1 MITLKYLYIYIS
13 IVRKDSLLMRTKK
26 ITPWLYIG
34 PATFLLFFFLV
45 YPSINTIYISFFNY
59 NSEKFIGLKNYF
71 YCFTNEIML
80 NSFRNNALWV
90 IVFVPLTVFLGLIIA
105 VLSDRVKYESIVKS
119 VIFMPMA
126 ISFVG
131 AGVIW
136 KFVYAYRPAS
146 AAQTGILNAIR
157 SFFSLEPL
165 PWLIEKPW
173 LNNLCLIMVGVWI
186 WTGFC
191 MVILSAS
198 YKGIPREL
206 LEAARVDGATEFKI
220 FWKIILPLMKPTL
233 AVVATTMTINVLK
246 VFDIVYVMTN
256 GNFNTEVVANRMY
269 KEMFLFRNFGRAS
282 AIAVILLILIVPMII
297 INIQRFREQEAIR

>member
-1 MITLKYLYIYIS
+1 VIH
-13 IVRKDSLLMRTKK
+13 TKK
-26 ITPWLYIG
+26 ITPWLYIS
-34 PATFLLFFFLV
+34 PAAFLLFLFLA

-59 NSEKFIGLKNYF
+59 NSEIFIGIKNYL
-71 YCFTNEIML
+71 YSFTNEIML

-90 IVFVPLTVFLGLIIA
+90 ILFVPLTVSLGLIIA
-105 VLSDRVKYESIVKS
+105 VLADRVKYESIVKS
-119 VIFMPMA
+119 LIFMPMA

-157 SFFSLEPL
+157 SFFQLEPL
-165 PWLIEKPW
+165 PWLIIRPW
-173 LNNLCLIMVGVWI
+173 LNNFCLIMVGVWI

-206 LEAARVDGATEFKI
+206 LEAARVDGATEFRI

-269 KEMFLFRNFGRAS
+269 KEMFIFRNYGRAS
-282 AIAVILLILIVPMII
+282 AIAVILLMLIIPMIV

>member
-1 MITLKYLYIYIS
+1 VIH
-13 IVRKDSLLMRTKK
+13 TKK
-26 ITPWLYIG
+26 ITPWLYIS
-34 PATFLLFFFLV
+34 PAAFLLFFFLV
-45 YPSINTIYISFFNY
+45 YPSINTIYISFFDY
-59 NSEKFIGLKNYF
+59 NSEIFMGIKNYL

-90 IVFVPLTVFLGLIIA
+90 VLFVPLTLSLGLIIA
-105 VLSDRVKYESIVKS
+105 VLADRVKYESIVKS
-119 VIFMPMA
+119 IIFMPMA

-146 AAQTGILNAIR
+146 SAQTGILNAIR
-157 SFFSLEPL
+157 SFFNFDPL
-165 PWLIEKPW
+165 PWLIIRPW
-173 LNNLCLIMVGVWI
+173 LNNFCLIMVGVWI

-220 FWKIILPLMKPTL
+220 FWKIILPLMQPTL

-256 GNFNTEVVANRMY
+256 GNYNTEVVANRMY
-269 KEMFLFRNFGRAS
+269 KEMFIFRNYGRAS
-282 AIAVILLILIVPMII
+282 AIAVILLMLIIPMII
-297 INIQRFREQEAIR
+297 INIKRFREQEAIR

>member
-1 MITLKYLYIYIS
+1 
-13 IVRKDSLLMRTKK
+13 
-26 ITPWLYIG
+26 
-34 PATFLLFFFLV
+34 
-45 YPSINTIYISFFNY
+45 
-59 NSEKFIGLKNYF
+59 
-71 YCFTNEIML
+71 
-80 NSFRNNALWV
+80 
-90 IVFVPLTVFLGLIIA
+90 
-105 VLSDRVKYESIVKS
+105 
-119 VIFMPMA
+119 MPMA

-157 SFFSLEPL
+157 SGFQLEPL
-165 PWLIEKPW
+165 PWLIMRPW
-173 LNNLCLIMVGVWI
+173 LNNFCLIMVGVWI

-269 KEMFLFRNFGRAS
+269 KEMFIFRNYGRAS
-282 AIAVILLILIVPMII
+282 AIAVILLMLIIPMII

>member
-1 MITLKYLYIYIS
+1 MIH
-13 IVRKDSLLMRTKK
+13 TKK
-26 ITPWLYIG
+26 ITPWLYIA

-45 YPSINTIYISFFNY
+45 YPSINTVYISFFNY
-59 NSEKFIGLKNYF
+59 NSEKFVGIKNYL

-90 IVFVPLTVFLGLIIA
+90 IIFVPLTVSLGLIIA
-105 VLSDRVKYESIVKS
+105 VLADRVKYESIVKS

-126 ISFVG
+126 ISCVG
-131 AGVIW
+131 AGIIW

-146 AAQTGILNAIR
+146 AAQVGILNAIR
-157 SFFSLEPL
+157 TFFRLEPL

-186 WTGFC
+186 STGFC

-220 FWKIILPLMKPTL
+220 FWKIILPLMKPTI
-233 AVVATTMTINVLK
+233 AVVATTMIISVLK

-256 GNFNTEVVANRMY
+256 GNFNTEVIANRMY

-282 AIAVILLILIVPMII
+282 AIAIILLALIIPMII

>member
-1 MITLKYLYIYIS
+1 VIH
-13 IVRKDSLLMRTKK
+13 TKK
-26 ITPWLYIG
+26 ITPWLYIS
-34 PATFLLFFFLV
+34 PAAFLLFFFLV

-59 NSEKFIGLKNYF
+59 NSEKFIGLENYF

-80 NSFRNNALWV
+80 TSFRNNALW
-90 IVFVPLTVFLGLIIA
+90 IAFFVPLTVFLGLIIA
-105 VLSDRVKYESIVKS
+105 ILLDKVKYESIVKS
-119 VIFMPMA
+119 LIFMPMA

-136 KFVYAYRPAS
+136 KFVYDYRPVM

-157 SFFSLEPL
+157 SFFQLEPL
-165 PWLIEKPW
+165 PWLIIRPW
-173 LNNLCLIMVGVWI
+173 LNNFCLIMVGVWI

-206 LEAARVDGATEFKI
+206 LEAAQVDGATEFRI

-256 GNFNTEVVANRMY
+256 GNFDTEVIANRMY
-269 KEMFLFRNFGRAS
+269 KEMFIFRNYGRAS
-282 AIAVILLILIVPMII
+282 SIAVLLLLIIIPMII
-297 INIQRFREQEAIR
+297 INVRRFREQEAIR

>member
-1 MITLKYLYIYIS
+1 MIH
-13 IVRKDSLLMRTKK
+13 TKK
-26 ITPWLYIG
+26 ITPWLYIS
-34 PATFLLFFFLV
+34 PAAFLLFFFLV
-45 YPSINTIYISFFNY
+45 YPSVNTVYISFFNY
-59 NSEKFIGLKNYF
+59 NSEIFMGIKNYL

-90 IVFVPLTVFLGLIIA
+90 ILFVPLTVSLGLIIA
-105 VLSDRVKYESIVKS
+105 VLADRVKYEAIVKS
-119 VIFMPMA
+119 LIFMPMA

-157 SFFSLEPL
+157 SFFQLEPL
-165 PWLIEKPW
+165 PWLIMRPW
-173 LNNLCLIMVGVWI
+173 LNNFCLIMVGVWI

-256 GNFNTEVVANRMY
+256 GNFDTEVVANRMY
-269 KEMFLFRNFGRAS
+269 KEMFIFRNYGRAS
-282 AIAVILLILIVPMII
+282 AIAVILLMLIIPMII

>member
-1 MITLKYLYIYIS
+1 
-13 IVRKDSLLMRTKK
+13 
-26 ITPWLYIG
+26 
-34 PATFLLFFFLV
+34 
-45 YPSINTIYISFFNY
+45 
-59 NSEKFIGLKNYF
+59 
-71 YCFTNEIML
+71 ML
-80 NSFRNNALWV
+80 ISFRNNALW
-90 IVFVPLTVFLGLIIA
+90 IALFVPLTVFLGLIIA
-105 VLSDRVKYESIVKS
+105 ILLDKVKYESIVKS
-119 VIFMPMA
+119 LIFMPMA

-136 KFVYAYRPAS
+136 KFVYAYRPVS

-157 SFFSLEPL
+157 SFFQLEPL
-165 PWLIEKPW
+165 PWLIIRPW
-173 LNNLCLIMVGVWI
+173 LNNFCLIMVGVWI

-256 GNFNTEVVANRMY
+256 GNFDTEVIANRMY
-269 KEMFLFRNFGRAS
+269 KEMFIFRNYGRAS
-282 AIAVILLILIVPMII
+282 SIAVLLLLFIIPMILV
-297 INIQRFREQEAIR
+297 NIRRFREQEAIR

>member
-1 MITLKYLYIYIS
+1 MI
-13 IVRKDSLLMRTKK
+13 RTKK
-26 ITPWLYIG
+26 ITPWLYIA
-34 PATFLLFFFLV
+34 PAVFLLFFFLV
-45 YPSINTIYISFFNY
+45 YPSINTLYVSFFNY
-59 NSEKFIGLKNYF
+59 NSEKFMGIKNYL

-90 IVFVPLTVFLGLIIA
+90 ILFVPLTVSLGLIIA
-105 VLSDRVKYESIVKS
+105 ILADRVKYESIAKS
-119 VIFMPMA
+119 IIFMPMA

-157 SFFSLEPL
+157 SFFQLEPL
-165 PWLIEKPW
+165 PWLIIRPW
-173 LNNLCLIMVGVWI
+173 LNNFCLIMVGVWI

-269 KEMFLFRNFGRAS
+269 KEMFIFRNYGRAS
-282 AIAVILLILIVPMII
+282 AIAVILLMLIIPMII

>member
-1 MITLKYLYIYIS
+1 
-13 IVRKDSLLMRTKK
+13 MRTKK

-34 PATFLLFFFLV
+34 PAASLLFFFLV
-45 YPSINTIYISFFNY
+45 YPSINTIYISFLNY
-59 NSEKFIGLKNYF
+59 NSEKFVGIKNYI

-80 NSFRNNALWV
+80 TAFRNNALWV
-90 IVFVPLTVFLGLIIA
+90 IVFVPLAVFLGLIIA
-105 VLSDRVKYESIVKS
+105 VLIDRVKYESIVKS

-136 KFVYAYRPAS
+136 KFVYAYRPIL

-157 SFFSLEPL
+157 SFFQLEPL
-165 PWLIEKPW
+165 PWLIIRPW
-173 LNNLCLIMVGVWI
+173 LNNFCLIMVGVWI

-206 LEAARVDGATEFKI
+206 LEAARVDGATEFRI
-220 FWKIILPLMKPTL
+220 FWKIILPLLKPTI
-233 AVVATTMTINVLK
+233 AVVSTTMVIMVLK

-256 GNFNTEVVANRMY
+256 GNFDTEVIANRMY
-269 KEMFLFRNFGRAS
+269 KEMFIFRDFGRAS
-282 AIAVILLILIVPMII
+282 AIAVILLIVIIPMII
-297 INIQRFREQEAIR
+297 INIQRFKEQETIR

>member
-1 MITLKYLYIYIS
+1 VIH
-13 IVRKDSLLMRTKK
+13 TKK
-26 ITPWLYIG
+26 ITPWLYIS
-34 PATFLLFFFLV
+34 PAAFLLFFFLV
-45 YPSINTIYISFFNY
+45 YPSVNTVYISFLNY
-59 NSEKFIGLKNYF
+59 NSEIFMGIKNYL

-90 IVFVPLTVFLGLIIA
+90 ILFVPLTVSLGLIIA
-105 VLSDRVKYESIVKS
+105 VLADRVKYESIVKS
-119 VIFMPMA
+119 LIFMPMA

-157 SFFSLEPL
+157 SFFQLEPL
-165 PWLIEKPW
+165 PWLIIRPW
-173 LNNLCLIMVGVWI
+173 LNNFCLIMVGVWI

-269 KEMFLFRNFGRAS
+269 KEMFIFRNYGRAS
-282 AIAVILLILIVPMII
+282 AIAVILLMLIIPMII

>member
-1 MITLKYLYIYIS
+1 MI
-13 IVRKDSLLMRTKK
+13 RTKK
-26 ITPWLYIG
+26 TTPWLYIA
-34 PATFLLFFFLV
+34 PAIFLWFFFLI
-45 YPSINTIYISFFNY
+45 YPSINTLYISFFNY
-59 NSEKFIGLKNYF
+59 NSEIFMGIKNYL
-71 YCFTNEIML
+71 YSFTNEIML

-90 IVFVPLTVFLGLIIA
+90 ILFVPLTLSLGLLIA
-105 VLSDRVKYESIVKS
+105 VLADRVKYESIVKS
-119 VIFMPMA
+119 IIFMPMA

-157 SFFSLEPL
+157 SFFNLNPL
-165 PWLIEKPW
+165 PWLIVRPW
-173 LNNLCLIMVGVWI
+173 LNNFCLIMVGVWI

-269 KEMFLFRNFGRAS
+269 KEMFIFRNYGRAS
-282 AIAVILLILIVPMII
+282 AIAVILLMLIIPMII

>member
-1 MITLKYLYIYIS
+1 VIH
-13 IVRKDSLLMRTKK
+13 TKK
-26 ITPWLYIG
+26 ITPWLYIS
-34 PATFLLFFFLV
+34 PAAFLLFFFLV
-45 YPSINTIYISFFNY
+45 YPSVNTVYISFFNY
-59 NSEKFIGLKNYF
+59 NSEIFMGIKNYI
-71 YCFTNEIML
+71 YCFTNDIML

-90 IVFVPLTVFLGLIIA
+90 ILFVPLTVSLGLIIA
-105 VLSDRVKYESIVKS
+105 VLADRVKYESIVKS
-119 VIFMPMA
+119 LIFMPMA

-157 SFFSLEPL
+157 SFFQLEPL
-165 PWLIEKPW
+165 PWLIIRPW
-173 LNNLCLIMVGVWI
+173 LNNFCLIMVGVWI

-206 LEAARVDGATEFKI
+206 LEAARVDGATKFRI

-269 KEMFLFRNFGRAS
+269 KEMFIFRNYGRAS
-282 AIAVILLILIVPMII
+282 AIAVILLMLIIPMII

>member
-1 MITLKYLYIYIS
+1 MEFVIH
-13 IVRKDSLLMRTKK
+13 TKK
-26 ITPWLYIG
+26 ITPWLYIA
-34 PATFLLFFFLV
+34 PAAFLLFFFLV
-45 YPSINTIYISFFNY
+45 YPSVNTVYISLFNY
-59 NSEKFIGLKNYF
+59 NSEIFMGIKNYF

-80 NSFRNNALWV
+80 DSFRNNALWV
-90 IVFVPLTVFLGLIIA
+90 ILFVPLTVSLGLVIA
-105 VLSDRVKYESIVKS
+105 VLADRVKYESIVKS
-119 VIFMPMA
+119 IIFMPMA

-157 SFFSLEPL
+157 SFFNLDPL
-165 PWLIEKPW
+165 PWLIIRPW
-173 LNNLCLIMVGVWI
+173 LNNFCLIMVGVWI

-220 FWKIILPLMKPTL
+220 FWKIILPLMQPTL

-269 KEMFLFRNFGRAS
+269 KEMFIFRNYGRAS
-282 AIAVILLILIVPMII
+282 AIAVILLVLIIPMIM
-297 INIQRFREQEAIR
+297 INIKRFREQEAIR

>member
-1 MITLKYLYIYIS
+1 
-13 IVRKDSLLMRTKK
+13 MRTKK
-26 ITPWLYIG
+26 ITPWLYII
-34 PATFLLFFFLV
+34 PAMFLLFFFLV
-45 YPSINTIYISFFNY
+45 YPSINTLYISFFNY
-59 NSEKFIGLKNYF
+59 NSEKFLGIQNYF

-90 IVFVPLTVFLGLIIA
+90 ILFVPLTVSLGLIIA
-105 VLSDRVKYESIVKS
+105 VLADRVKYESIVKS
-119 VIFMPMA
+119 IIFMPMA

-146 AAQTGILNAIR
+146 AAQTGILNALR
-157 SFFSLEPL
+157 SFFQLEPL
-165 PWLIEKPW
+165 PWLIIRPW
-173 LNNLCLIMVGVWI
+173 LNNFCLIMVGVWI

-220 FWKIILPLMKPTL
+220 FWKIILPLMKPTI

-269 KEMFLFRNFGRAS
+269 KEMFIFRNYGRAS
-282 AIAVILLILIVPMII
+282 AIAVILLMLIIPMII

>member
-1 MITLKYLYIYIS
+1 VIH
-13 IVRKDSLLMRTKK
+13 TKK
-26 ITPWLYIG
+26 ITPWLYIA
-34 PATFLLFFFLV
+34 PAVFLLFFFLV
-45 YPSINTIYISFFNY
+45 YPSINSAYISFF
-59 NSEKFIGLKNYF
+59 
-71 YCFTNEIML
+71 
-80 NSFRNNALWV
+80 
-90 IVFVPLTVFLGLIIA
+90 FVPITVFMGLIIA
-105 VLSDRVKYESIVKS
+105 ILVDRVKYESIVKS

-146 AAQTGILNAIR
+146 AAQIGILNAIR
-157 SFFSLEPL
+157 SFFQLEPL
-165 PWLIEKPW
+165 PWLIIRPW
-173 LNNLCLIMVGVWI
+173 LNNFCLIVVGVWI
-186 WTGFC
+186 STGFC

-233 AVVATTMTINVLK
+233 AVVATTMTIKVLK

-256 GNFNTEVVANRMY
+256 GNFDTDVIANRMY
-269 KEMFLFRNFGRAS
+269 KEMFLFKNFGRAS
-282 AIAVILLILIVPMII
+282 AIAVILLVLIIPMIV
-297 INIQRFREQEAIR
+297 INIQRFKEQEAIR

>member
-1 MITLKYLYIYIS
+1 MIH
-13 IVRKDSLLMRTKK
+13 TKK
-26 ITPWLYIG
+26 ITPWLYIS
-34 PATFLLFFFLV
+34 PAAFLLFFFLV

-59 NSEKFIGLKNYF
+59 NSEKFIGLENYF

-80 NSFRNNALWV
+80 TSFRNNALW
-90 IVFVPLTVFLGLIIA
+90 IAFFVPLTVFLGLIIA
-105 VLSDRVKYESIVKS
+105 ILLDKVKYESIVKS
-119 VIFMPMA
+119 LIFMPMA

-136 KFVYAYRPAS
+136 KFVYDYRPVM

-157 SFFSLEPL
+157 SFFQLEPL
-165 PWLIEKPW
+165 PWLIIRPW
-173 LNNLCLIMVGVWI
+173 LNNFCLIMVGVWI

-206 LEAARVDGATEFKI
+206 LEAAQVDGATEFRI

-256 GNFNTEVVANRMY
+256 GNFDTEVIANRMY
-269 KEMFLFRNFGRAS
+269 KEMFIFRNYGRAS
-282 AIAVILLILIVPMII
+282 SIAVLLLLIIIPMII
-297 INIQRFREQEAIR
+297 INIRRFRDQEAIR

>member
-1 MITLKYLYIYIS
+1 MIS
-13 IVRKDSLLMRTKK
+13 TKK
-26 ITPWLYIG
+26 ITPWLYTA
-34 PATFLLFFFLV
+34 PAIFLLFFFLV
-45 YPSINTIYISFFNY
+45 YPSINTLYISFFNY
-59 NSEKFIGLKNYF
+59 NSEIFMGIKNYL

-90 IVFVPLTVFLGLIIA
+90 ILFVPLTVFLGLIIA

-119 VIFMPMA
+119 IIFMPMA

-146 AAQTGILNAIR
+146 AAQTGILNAIL
-157 SFFSLEPL
+157 SFFNLDPL
-165 PWLIEKPW
+165 PWLIIRPW
-173 LNNLCLIMVGVWI
+173 LNNFCLIIVGVWI

-220 FWKIILPLMKPTL
+220 FWKIILPLMQPTL

-256 GNFNTEVVANRMY
+256 GNFNTEVVANRM
-269 KEMFLFRNFGRAS
+269 
-282 AIAVILLILIVPMII
+282 
-297 INIQRFREQEAIR
+297 

>member
-1 MITLKYLYIYIS
+1 VIH
-13 IVRKDSLLMRTKK
+13 TKK
-26 ITPWLYIG
+26 ITPWLYIS
-34 PATFLLFFFLV
+34 PAAFLLFFFLV

-59 NSEKFIGLKNYF
+59 NSEKFIGLENYF

-80 NSFRNNALWV
+80 TSFRNNALW
-90 IVFVPLTVFLGLIIA
+90 IAVFVPLTVFLGLIIA
-105 VLSDRVKYESIVKS
+105 ILLDKVKYESIVKS
-119 VIFMPMA
+119 LIFMPMA

-136 KFVYAYRPAS
+136 KFVYAYRPVS
-146 AAQTGILNAIR
+146 ATQTGILNAIR
-157 SFFSLEPL
+157 SFFQLEPL
-165 PWLIEKPW
+165 PWLIIRPW
-173 LNNLCLIMVGVWI
+173 LNNFCLIMVGVWI

-206 LEAARVDGATEFKI
+206 LEAARVDGANEFKI

-256 GNFNTEVVANRMY
+256 GNFDTEVIANRMY
-269 KEMFLFRNFGRAS
+269 KEMFIFRNYGRAS
-282 AIAVILLILIVPMII
+282 SIAVLLLLIIIPMII
-297 INIQRFREQEAIR
+297 INIRRFREQEAIR

>member
-1 MITLKYLYIYIS
+1 MIH
-13 IVRKDSLLMRTKK
+13 TKK
-26 ITPWLYIG
+26 ITPWLYIS
-34 PATFLLFFFLV
+34 PAAFLLFFFLV

-59 NSEKFIGLKNYF
+59 NSEKFIGLENYF

-80 NSFRNNALWV
+80 TSFRNNALW
-90 IVFVPLTVFLGLIIA
+90 IAVFVPLTVFLGLIIA
-105 VLSDRVKYESIVKS
+105 ILLDKVKYESIVKS
-119 VIFMPMA
+119 LIFMPMA

-136 KFVYAYRPAS
+136 KFVYAYRPVS
-146 AAQTGILNAIR
+146 ATQTGILNAIR
-157 SFFSLEPL
+157 SFFQLEPL
-165 PWLIEKPW
+165 PWLIIRPW
-173 LNNLCLIMVGVWI
+173 LNNFCLIMVGVWI

-206 LEAARVDGATEFKI
+206 LEAARVDGANEFKI

-256 GNFNTEVVANRMY
+256 GNFDTEVIANRMY
-269 KEMFLFRNFGRAS
+269 KEMFIFRNYGRAS
-282 AIAVILLILIVPMII
+282 SIAVLLLLIIIPMII
-297 INIQRFREQEAIR
+297 INIRRFREQEAIR

>member
-1 MITLKYLYIYIS
+1 
-13 IVRKDSLLMRTKK
+13 VVRTKK
-26 ITPWLYIG
+26 ITPWLYIT
-34 PATFLLFFFLV
+34 PAVFLLFFFLV
-45 YPSINTIYISFFNY
+45 YPSINTVYISFFDY
-59 NSEKFIGLKNYF
+59 NSEKFVGFKNYL

-80 NSFRNNALWV
+80 NSFRNNILWV
-90 IVFVPLTVFLGLIIA
+90 MLFVPLTVALGLIIA
-105 VLSDRVKYESIVKS
+105 VLADRVKYESIVKS

-146 AAQTGILNAIR
+146 TAQTGILNALR
-157 SFFSLEPL
+157 SFFQLEPL
-165 PWLIEKPW
+165 PWLIIKPW
-173 LNNLCLIMVGVWI
+173 LNNFCLIMVGVWI

-191 MVILSAS
+191 MVVLSAS

-220 FWKIILPLMKPTL
+220 FWKIILPLMKPTI

-256 GNFNTEVVANRMY
+256 GNFNTEVIANRMY
-269 KEMFLFRNFGRAS
+269 KEMFIFRNYGRAS
-282 AIAVILLILIVPMII
+282 AIAVILLVLIIPMII

>member
-1 MITLKYLYIYIS
+1 VI
-13 IVRKDSLLMRTKK
+13 RTKK
-26 ITPWLYIG
+26 ITPWLYII
-34 PATFLLFFFLV
+34 PAMFLLFFFLV
-45 YPSINTIYISFFNY
+45 YPSINTLYISFFNY
-59 NSEKFIGLKNYF
+59 NSEKFVGIQNYF

-90 IVFVPLTVFLGLIIA
+90 ILFVPLTVSLGLIIA
-105 VLSDRVKYESIVKS
+105 VLADRVKYESIVKS
-119 VIFMPMA
+119 IIFMPMA

-157 SFFSLEPL
+157 SFFQLEPL
-165 PWLIEKPW
+165 PWLIIRPW
-173 LNNLCLIMVGVWI
+173 LNNFCLIVVGVWI

-220 FWKIILPLMKPTL
+220 FWKIILPLMKPTI

-269 KEMFLFRNFGRAS
+269 KEMFIFRNYGRAS
-282 AIAVILLILIVPMII
+282 AIAVILLMLIIPMII

>member
-1 MITLKYLYIYIS
+1 
-13 IVRKDSLLMRTKK
+13 MRTKK

-34 PATFLLFFFLV
+34 PAAFLLFFFLV
-45 YPSINTIYISFFNY
+45 YPSINTVYISFFNY
-59 NSEKFIGLKNYF
+59 NSEEFIGIKNYL
-71 YCFTNEIML
+71 YSFTNEIML

-90 IVFVPLTVFLGLIIA
+90 IIFVPFTVFLGLIIA
-105 VLSDRVKYESIVKS
+105 VLADRVKYESIVKS

-146 AAQTGILNAIR
+146 AAQTGILNAFR
-157 SFFSLEPL
+157 SFFNSGPL

-173 LNNLCLIMVGVWI
+173 LNNFCLIMVGVWI

-256 GNFNTEVVANRMY
+256 GNFNTEVIANRMY

-282 AIAVILLILIVPMII
+282 AIAVILLVLIIPMIV

>member
-1 MITLKYLYIYIS
+1 M
-13 IVRKDSLLMRTKK
+13 VRTKK
-26 ITPWLYIG
+26 ITPWLYIA
-34 PATFLLFFFLV
+34 PAVFLLLFFLV
-45 YPSINTIYISFFNY
+45 YPSINTLYISFFNY
-59 NSEKFIGLKNYF
+59 NSEIFMGIKNYL

-90 IVFVPLTVFLGLIIA
+90 ILFVPLTVSLGLIIA
-105 VLSDRVKYESIVKS
+105 VLADRVKYESMVKS
-119 VIFMPMA
+119 IIFMPMA

-157 SFFSLEPL
+157 SFFNLHPL
-165 PWLIEKPW
+165 PWLIIRPL
-173 LNNLCLIMVGVWI
+173 LNNFCLIMVGVWI

-269 KEMFLFRNFGRAS
+269 KEMFIFRNYGRAS
-282 AIAVILLILIVPMII
+282 AIAVILLMLIIPMII

>member
-1 MITLKYLYIYIS
+1 VIH
-13 IVRKDSLLMRTKK
+13 TKK
-26 ITPWLYIG
+26 ITPWLYIS
-34 PATFLLFFFLV
+34 PAAFLLFFFLV
-45 YPSINTIYISFFNY
+45 YPSVNTVYISFFNY
-59 NSEKFIGLKNYF
+59 NSEIFMGIKNYL

-90 IVFVPLTVFLGLIIA
+90 MLFVPLTVSLGLIIA
-105 VLSDRVKYESIVKS
+105 VLTDRVKYESIVKS
-119 VIFMPMA
+119 LIFMPMA

-157 SFFSLEPL
+157 SFFQLEPL
-165 PWLIEKPW
+165 PWLIMRPW
-173 LNNLCLIMVGVWI
+173 LNNFCLIMVGVWI

-220 FWKIILPLMKPTL
+220 FWKIILPLMQPTL

-269 KEMFLFRNFGRAS
+269 KEMFIFRNYGRAS
-282 AIAVILLILIVPMII
+282 AIAVILLMLIIPMII

>member
-1 MITLKYLYIYIS
+1 
-13 IVRKDSLLMRTKK
+13 VVRTKK
-26 ITPWLYIG
+26 ITPWLYIT
-34 PATFLLFFFLV
+34 PAVFLLFFFLV
-45 YPSINTIYISFFNY
+45 YPSINTVYISFFDY
-59 NSEKFIGLKNYF
+59 NSEKFVGFKNYL

-80 NSFRNNALWV
+80 NSFRNNILWV
-90 IVFVPLTVFLGLIIA
+90 MLFVPLTVALGLIIA
-105 VLSDRVKYESIVKS
+105 VLADRVKYESIVKS

-146 AAQTGILNAIR
+146 AAQTGILNALR
-157 SFFSLEPL
+157 SFFQLEPL
-165 PWLIEKPW
+165 PWLIIRPW
-173 LNNLCLIMVGVWI
+173 LNNFCLIIVGVWI

-191 MVILSAS
+191 MVVLSAS

-206 LEAARVDGATEFKI
+206 LEAARVDGATELKI
-220 FWKIILPLMKPTL
+220 FWKIILPLMKPTI

-256 GNFNTEVVANRMY
+256 GNFNTEVIANRMY
-269 KEMFLFRNFGRAS
+269 KEMFIFRNYGRAS
-282 AIAVILLILIVPMII
+282 AIAVILLVLIIPMII

>member
-1 MITLKYLYIYIS
+1 MIH
-13 IVRKDSLLMRTKK
+13 TKK
-26 ITPWLYIG
+26 ITPWLYIS
-34 PATFLLFFFLV
+34 PAAFLLFFFLV
-45 YPSINTIYISFFNY
+45 YPSINTIYISFFDY
-59 NSEKFIGLKNYF
+59 NSEIFIGIKNYL

-90 IVFVPLTVFLGLIIA
+90 VLFVPLTLSLGLLIA
-105 VLSDRVKYESIVKS
+105 VLADRVKYESMVKS
-119 VIFMPMA
+119 MIFMPMA

-146 AAQTGILNAIR
+146 SAQTGILNAIL
-157 SFFSLEPL
+157 SFFSFEPI
-165 PWLIEKPW
+165 PWLIVRPW
-173 LNNLCLIMVGVWI
+173 LNNFCLIMVGVWI

-269 KEMFLFRNFGRAS
+269 KEMFIFRNYGRAS
-282 AIAVILLILIVPMII
+282 AIAVILLMLIIPMII
-297 INIQRFREQEAIR
+297 INVQRFREQEAIR